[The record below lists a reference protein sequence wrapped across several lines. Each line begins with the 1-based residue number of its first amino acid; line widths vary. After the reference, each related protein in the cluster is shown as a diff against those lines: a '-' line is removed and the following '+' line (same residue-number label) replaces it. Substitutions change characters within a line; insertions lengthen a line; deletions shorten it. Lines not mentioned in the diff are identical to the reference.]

1 MIDAEVMRLRKLR
14 NVALRVRA
22 IAAVLSTECTTQQ
35 RTIAM
40 SALVSWR
47 VARLVT
53 GRLWAHPNLS
63 YQKGPHRIRYMLD
76 RAVAFAIGATAR
88 YRGHALRAYAAELQI
103 LARELD
109 DARALTWDQDW
120 SDTLG
125 PAQRQLRGL
134 MQQLPAVPSRTA
146 RVAERR
152 IAENSR
158 LSANGRQLDDVAI
171 PNDWPY
177 LAF

>member
-1 MIDAEVMRLRKLR
+1 MIDAEVMRLRQLR
-14 NVALRVRA
+14 NMALRVRA
-22 IAAVLSTECTTQQ
+22 VAAVLRTECTTQQ
-35 RTIAM
+35 RTLAM

-63 YQKGPHRIRYMLD
+63 YQKEPHRVRHLLD
-76 RAVAFAIGATAR
+76 RAVAFLIGATAR
-88 YRGHALRAYAAELQI
+88 NPGHALRAFAAELQN

-109 DARALTWDQDW
+109 DTRALTWDQDW

-125 PAQRQLRGL
+125 RAQRQLRGL
-134 MQQLPAVPSRTA
+134 MQQLPAVPRRTA

-152 IAENSR
+152 IATQSR
-158 LSANGRQLDDVAI
+158 LSANGRRLDDVAI

>member
-1 MIDAEVMRLRKLR
+1 MIDADVMRLRQLR
-14 NVALRVRA
+14 NMALRVRA
-22 IAAVLSTECTTQQ
+22 VAAVLGTECTTQQ
-35 RTIAM
+35 SAIAT
-40 SALVSWR
+40 SALVCWR

-63 YQKGPHRIRYMLD
+63 YQKRPHRIRHMLD
-76 RAVAFAIGATAR
+76 RAVAFLIGATAR
-88 YRGHALRAYAAELQI
+88 NRGRALRAYAAQLQN

-109 DARALTWDQDW
+109 DTRALTWDQDW

-125 PAQRQLRGL
+125 RAQRQLRGL

-152 IAENSR
+152 IAASSR
-158 LSANGRQLDDVAI
+158 LSSNGRRLDDVAI

>member
-1 MIDAEVMRLRKLR
+1 MIDAEVMQLRMLR
-14 NVALRVRA
+14 NMALRVRA
-22 IAAVLSTECTTQQ
+22 VAAVLSTECTTQQ

-47 VARLVT
+47 VSRVVT

-63 YQKGPHRIRYMLD
+63 YQKGPHRIRHLLD
-76 RAVAFAIGATAR
+76 RAVAFVIGATAR
-88 YRGHALRAYAAELQI
+88 HRGHALRAYAAQLQN

-109 DARALTWDQDW
+109 DTRALTWDQDW

-125 PAQRQLRGL
+125 RALRQLRGL

-146 RVAERR
+146 RLAERR
-152 IAENSR
+152 IDTDSR
-158 LSANGRQLDDVAI
+158 LAANGRRLDDVAI
-171 PNDWPY
+171 RNDWPY

>member
-1 MIDAEVMRLRKLR
+1 MIDTEVMRLRKLR
-14 NVALRVRA
+14 NMALRVRA
-22 IAAVLSTECTTQQ
+22 VAAVLGTECTAQQ

-63 YQKGPHRIRYMLD
+63 YQNGPPRIRGMLD
-76 RAVAFAIGATAR
+76 RAVAFAIGAAR
-88 YRGHALRAYAAELQI
+88 NRGHALRAYAVELQN

-109 DARALTWDQDW
+109 DTRALTWDQDW

-125 PAQRQLRGL
+125 RAQRQLRGL
-134 MQQLPAVPSRTA
+134 MQELPAVPRA
-146 RVAERR
+146 AERR
-152 IAENSR
+152 IATNSR
-158 LSANGRQLDDVAI
+158 LSANGRRLDDVAI

>member
-1 MIDAEVMRLRKLR
+1 MIDTEVMRLRKLR
-14 NVALRVRA
+14 NMALRVRA
-22 IAAVLSTECTTQQ
+22 VAAVLSTECTTQQ
-35 RTIAM
+35 RTIAI

-47 VARLVT
+47 VARLIT

-63 YQKGPHRIRYMLD
+63 YQKGPHRIRHLLD
-76 RAVAFAIGATAR
+76 RAAAVVIGATLR
-88 YRGHALRAYAAELQI
+88 HRGHAVRAYAAQVQN

-109 DARALTWDQDW
+109 DTRALTWDQDW

-125 PAQRQLRGL
+125 RAHRQLRGV
-134 MQQLPAVPSRTA
+134 MQLLPAVASPTA

-152 IAENSR
+152 IATNSR
-158 LSANGRQLDDVAI
+158 LPANGRRLDDVAI
-171 PNDWPY
+171 SNDWPY